1 MRIFKTITLT
11 DKDLVIGTQAIEAI
25 DADIKKD
32 ILESIVKEVETS
44 IDLIEKQHDVL
55 LKITNMPPLPYEK
68 RRY

>member
-1 MRIFKTITLT
+1 MRIFKTIAVT

-32 ILESIVKEVETS
+32 ILESIVKEVES
-44 IDLIEKQHDVL
+44 AIDLIEKQHDVL
-55 LKITNMPPLPYEK
+55 LKITNMPPLPSEK